1 MRELTKTLIFV
12 GVAAALAFGAV
23 AASMRPDW
31 SGAGRAFDDLGQ
43 EFFPAFDDPMA
54 ATELEVIDFDS
65 DTASAIPFKVM
76 FKDGLWTIPSHHDY
90 PADAKD
96 RLARTAGAV
105 MDLTKDTIR
114 SDRAEDHEILGVID
128 PLDAK
133 ATTLQ
138 GRGKRI
144 TLKDES
150 GSILADLIVGKPVPG
165 QEKQRFVRVPGQKRT
180 YGVVM
185 NADLSTKFADWI
197 ETNLLKFDVTRARK
211 IVFDNHKVDPEAGTI
226 ARGETL
232 VLQRKDASSPWALEG
247 LEGGAELNTT
257 AVSSLTNALADLKI
271 VGVRPKPAGITADLK
286 QNGAIQLTPPAR
298 LALEAKGFYALRDG
312 RLLSNQG
319 DVLVSCD
326 DGVVYV
332 LRYGEVTFATGESLS
347 AGGDDETAK
356 PAEPTKQG
364 EAEAKGEAEEKKAG
378 GPAESRYLFV
388 TVEFDPSL
396 IPEPEPPADAGQ
408 VKLPDDVFARDPD
421 DPIRKAADDAERA
434 KLEREDAERQKR
446 VEEGQKRAKELNERF
461 AQWFYVTP
469 GDSFRSIVL
478 DRAALTRPKGTGSA
492 ESGLPPGLQMPGADR
507 GGMLPPGHP

>member
-1 MRELTKTLIFV
+1 MRELTKTFLFV
-12 GVAAALAFGAV
+12 GVAAVLAFGA
-23 AASMRPDW
+23 AWASMRPDW
-31 SGAGRAFDDLGQ
+31 SGPGVAFDDVGR
-43 EFFPAFDDPMA
+43 EFFPEFKDPLT

-76 FKDGLWTIPSHHDY
+76 LKDGLWSIPSHHDY

-105 MDLTKDTIR
+105 MDLAKDTIR
-114 SDRAEDHEILGVID
+114 SDRAEDHETLGVID

-185 NADLSTKFADWI
+185 NAELSNKFADWI
-197 ETNLLKFDVTRARK
+197 ETNLLKFDLTKARK

-232 VLQRKDASSPWALEG
+232 VLQRKDASTPWALDG

-332 LRYGEVTFATGESLS
+332 LRYGEVTFATGEALS
-347 AGGDDETAK
+347 AGGDDETK
-356 PAEPTKQG
+356 PAEPKKEG
-364 EAEAKGEAEEKKAG
+364 EAGAEEKKAEG
-378 GPAESRYLFV
+378 SGESRYLFV

-396 IPEPEPPADAGQ
+396 IPEPEPPADAGE

-421 DPIRKAADDAERA
+421 DPIRKAADEAERA
-434 KLEREDAERQKR
+434 KLEREDAERQRR

-492 ESGLPPGLQMPGADR
+492 ESGLRPGLQMPGGARDV
-507 GGMLPPGHP
+507 MLPPGHP